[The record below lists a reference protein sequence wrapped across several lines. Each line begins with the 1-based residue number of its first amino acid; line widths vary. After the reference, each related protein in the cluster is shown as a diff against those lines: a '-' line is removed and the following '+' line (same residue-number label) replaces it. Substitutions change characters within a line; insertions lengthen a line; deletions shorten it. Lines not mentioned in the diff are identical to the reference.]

1 MDSAYIFWYSEGYL
15 ITNDPGPIVNDEPG
29 MSFWA
34 VFYECIDRPLVLYL
48 AYRAGSAV
56 DARFTTLEEAL
67 RYVLS

>member
-1 MDSAYIFWYSEGYL
+1 
-15 ITNDPGPIVNDEPG
+15 